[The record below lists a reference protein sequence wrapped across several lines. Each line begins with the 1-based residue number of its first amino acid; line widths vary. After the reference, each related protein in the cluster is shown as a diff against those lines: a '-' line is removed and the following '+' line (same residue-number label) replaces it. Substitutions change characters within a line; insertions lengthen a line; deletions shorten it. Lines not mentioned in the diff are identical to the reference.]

1 VTDPQ
6 RRYSREETALILRRA
21 TDAERREPSA
31 VEGGLTLEEIAAA
44 AREAGI
50 DPAAVRR
57 AAALTPAP
65 ATEARSW
72 ALGAPVAP
80 EVGAR
85 FEGRLPAS
93 DRVAFQT
100 VIERAIGRR
109 GALADEPNA
118 LVWHEDHG
126 SGRTTVRA
134 RQEGAAVLVI
144 AEADRRGHLL
154 LLVLALAALVGIAL
168 LPLGGFGG
176 IAALAG
182 PVGAVLVPLAA
193 LAVGTRVA
201 WPMLQRPLGRRLEI
215 AVLEVGALVEPPAT
229 GGALPG
235 GAPAAP

>member
-6 RRYSREETALILRRA
+6 RRFSREETALILRRA
-21 TDAERREPSA
+21 TDAERRAPSP

-57 AAALTPAP
+57 AAALTLAP
-65 ATEARSW
+65 FTESRPGI
-72 ALGAPVAP
+72 LGAPVAP
-80 EVGAR
+80 EIGAR
-85 FEGRLPAS
+85 FEGRLPDSA
-93 DRVAFQT
+93 RAAFHAA
-100 VIERAIGRR
+100 VERAIGRR

-134 RQEGAAVLVI
+134 RQEGGAVTVT

-154 LLVLALAALVGIAL
+154 LLVLAVAMVVGLAL

-176 IAALAG
+176 VAALAG
-182 PVGAVLVPLAA
+182 AVGAVLLPLAA
-193 LAVGTRVA
+193 LALGTRAA
-201 WPMLQRPLGRRLEI
+201 WPLLERPVERRLES
-215 AVLEVGALVEPPAT
+215 AVLEVGALVEPPPT
-229 GGALPG
+229 GGTLPG
-235 GAPAAP
+235 GAPTP